1 MENTINATVNSRGY
15 NILTLTKSVFWALSV
30 SLLCILIFAFVVK
43 FTALPESAIMPINQ
57 VIKFLSIFIGCWVA
71 SKKIKSNGWLWGLVI
86 GAVYTLLA
94 FIVFSILDGEFRFT
108 LSLLNDFVFGA
119 IAGLIS
125 GIIAFNLRK

>member
-71 SKKIKSNGWLWGLVI
+71 SKKIKSNG
-86 GAVYTLLA
+86 
-94 FIVFSILDGEFRFT
+94 
-108 LSLLNDFVFGA
+108 SLNGSHDFV
-119 IAGLIS
+119 
-125 GIIAFNLRK
+125 

>member
-71 SKKIKSNGWLWGLVI
+71 SKKIKSNGWLWGIVI

>member
-30 SLLCILIFAFVVK
+30 SLLCILIFAFVIK

-71 SKKIKSNGWLWGLVI
+71 SKKIKSNGWLWGIVI

>member
-43 FTALPESAIMPINQ
+43 FTALSESAIMPINQ

-71 SKKIKSNGWLWGLVI
+71 GKKIKSNGWLWGLVI

>member
-1 MENTINATVNSRGY
+1 MENTINTTVNSRGY

>member
-15 NILTLTKSVFWALSV
+15 NILTLAKSVFWALSV

-71 SKKIKSNGWLWGLVI
+71 SKKIKSNGWLWGIVI

>member
-15 NILTLTKSVFWALSV
+15 NILTLAKSVFWALSV